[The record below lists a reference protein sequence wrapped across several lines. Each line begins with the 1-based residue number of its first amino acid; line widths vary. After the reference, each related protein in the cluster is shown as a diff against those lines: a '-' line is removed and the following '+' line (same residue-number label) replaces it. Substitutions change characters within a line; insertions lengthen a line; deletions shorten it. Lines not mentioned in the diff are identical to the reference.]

1 MHAVCMRMHGMYYHG
16 PTCGVVA
23 GEHNP
28 RLRVRERVRLGLQWQ
43 PRQSNIHAA
52 RAARGQVA
60 AAAAALARLF
70 RLLERWREAIGLSH
84 NLQRLSKLILC
95 MLLFSHWDGCLLF
108 LLAYLEGFPD
118 NSWVVRAGALH
129 DRDSLLDLTGFEQVS
144 K

>member
-1 MHAVCMRMHGMYYHG
+1 MDVR
-16 PTCGVVA
+16 VVWSQGNTIPGFEA
-23 GEHNP
+23 ESECDLGSNGSLAKATSM
-28 RLRVRERVRLGLQWQ
+28 LRVLRVVKLLRLL
-43 PRQSNIHAA
+43 R
-52 RAARGQVA
+52 
-60 AAAAALARLF
+60 LARLF